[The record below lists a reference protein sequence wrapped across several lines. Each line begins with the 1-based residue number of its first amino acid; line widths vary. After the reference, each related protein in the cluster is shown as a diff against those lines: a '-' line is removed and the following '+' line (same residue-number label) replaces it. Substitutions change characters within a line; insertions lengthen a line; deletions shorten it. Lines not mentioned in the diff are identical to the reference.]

1 MSLGEF
7 QENMHVGESLPVAGG
22 TGADGELSAAVT
34 SCNSAQL
41 FRTTDAE
48 PGAGLASFNQPESMK
63 NGRVISRGFHRRAG
77 F

>member
-7 QENMHVGESLPVAGG
+7 QKNMHVGESLPVAGG
-22 TGADGELSAAVT
+22 AGANAELSAALT

-41 FRTTDAE
+41 FRTADAE

-63 NGRVISRGFHRRAG
+63 NGRVIS
-77 F
+77 